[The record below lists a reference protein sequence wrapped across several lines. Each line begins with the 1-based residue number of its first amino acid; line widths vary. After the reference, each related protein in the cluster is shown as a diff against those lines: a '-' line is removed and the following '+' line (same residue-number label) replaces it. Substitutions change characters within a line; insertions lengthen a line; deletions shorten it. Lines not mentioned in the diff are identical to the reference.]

1 MRRKVT
7 RRARY
12 VAWVAP
18 LALVAAAVAAG
29 CTASVGT
36 TPGGGMGSSNGAT
49 SSGGS
54 GGSSGAASSGAS
66 SSGASGSGGSSGS
79 GAAACVPLAASLAGD
94 TTIAAG
100 TPPLTRRLWRLSTQ
114 QWSNSIKDVLGL
126 AQAPALSGNLDYSFF
141 SDDSAVVD
149 PALQFTIWQ
158 ATQTV
163 MTQIA
168 SQIPQMAACTTG
180 EAPQACAQ
188 RFAQTLGAKAFR
200 RPLDP
205 TEVTALMAPYTAG
218 ATQDFNTG
226 ISLMIQALVQSPSF
240 LHRTELGPST
250 LVADASGKYPDTAL
264 APYEVASQLSYLFT
278 DTIPDKPLLDA
289 AANGS
294 LATDQGI
301 SAQIDRLLALPAVKQ
316 NIDRIMVDWFNV
328 RQLFSKT
335 KDPGYFTSLAAADQD
350 QTLIENDLYTST
362 RMFVDDV
369 LWSPSGK
376 VSDLLLSQKVW
387 VNQRLGQLYGL
398 SANPPAGQFIPVND
412 PNRSG
417 ML

>member
-1 MRRKVT
+1 
-7 RRARY
+7 
-12 VAWVAP
+12 
-18 LALVAAAVAAG
+18 
-29 CTASVGT
+29 
-36 TPGGGMGSSNGAT
+36 
-49 SSGGS
+49 
-54 GGSSGAASSGAS
+54 
-66 SSGASGSGGSSGS
+66 
-79 GAAACVPLAASLAGD
+79 
-94 TTIAAG
+94 
-100 TPPLTRRLWRLSTQ
+100 
-114 QWSNSIKDVLGL
+114 
-126 AQAPALSGNLDYSFF
+126 
-141 SDDSAVVD
+141 
-149 PALQFTIWQ
+149 
-158 ATQTV
+158 
-163 MTQIA
+163 
-168 SQIPQMAACTTG
+168 
-180 EAPQACAQ
+180 
-188 RFAQTLGAKAFR
+188 
-200 RPLDP
+200 
-205 TEVTALMAPYTAG
+205 
-218 ATQDFNTG
+218 NTG

-278 DTIPDKPLLDA
+278 DTTPDKPLLDA

-301 SAQIDRLLALPAVKQ
+301 TAQIDRLLALPAVKQ

-335 KDPGYFTSLAAADQD
+335 KDPAYFTSLAAADQN
-350 QTLIENDLYTST
+350 QALIENDLYTST

-398 SANPPAGQFIPVND
+398 SANPPAGQFVAVND

-417 ML
+417 ILTQPGFLWSASNPTNTSIVKRGKFIHDDVLCVDPGPSPGNILSDPAVQAKLAMLPTEIDKSNYRMMTQPCMSCHNQIDPYALVLESFGAIGEYRTMADGIPTQTTANFTDPLPTGPITGAAAFSKALIDNKLITSCAVQKMSSYTLGRMIRSRETCEVQGVNTAFEKTDGSVSSLFRQVATASFMRARSGGTK